1 MSLIQFTENYQ
12 DLSTDTGFQFDFKCD
27 RCGNG
32 YKSSYKA
39 SATGMAGG
47 LLRAVG
53 SIFGGVLGNAG
64 SAAFQVQKAIG
75 GPAHDAALRE
85 AVQEAKQV
93 FKQCKRCGKWVC
105 PEVCWNPK
113 HAQCKGCSPDL
124 EQEMS
129 SAQAAAAVEQMQQKV
144 KTAEYTKDLNVTRV
158 AKMECP
164 KCGAETHG
172 AKFCPQCGVPVAPQ
186 VECSKC
192 GTQSDEGVKFCP
204 ECGTAL
210 DAATQCTK
218 CGTEHEAGAKF
229 CPSCGQKL

>member
-1 MSLIQFTENYQ
+1 
-12 DLSTDTGFQFDFKCD
+12 
-27 RCGNG
+27 
-32 YKSSYKA
+32 
-39 SATGMAGG
+39 
-47 LLRAVG
+47 
-53 SIFGGVLGNAG
+53 VLGNAG

-85 AVQEAKQV
+85 AVQEAKLV

-113 HAQCKGCSPDL
+113 HAQCKGCAPDL

-158 AKMECP
+158 ARMECP

-172 AKFCPQCGVPVAPQ
+172 AKFCPQCGVPVAPK

-210 DAATQCTK
+210 ATPTQCPK
-218 CGTEHEAGAKF
+218 CGTEHEAGVKF